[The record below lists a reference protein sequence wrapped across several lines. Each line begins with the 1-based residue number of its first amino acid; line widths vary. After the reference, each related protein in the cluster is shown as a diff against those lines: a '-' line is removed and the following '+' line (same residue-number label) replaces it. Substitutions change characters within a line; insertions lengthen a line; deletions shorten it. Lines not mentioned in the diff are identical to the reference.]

1 MFIETEQCRELW
13 QFLERNK
20 QSITVIVGPTAAG
33 KSVAARQYV
42 STRTNTSDT
51 IVYWEAIQA
60 DGHTEQSVYTSV
72 LKAVSGQQSDVLQPA
87 PGLAEVKRELLQ
99 RHVVQILVDEAHFL
113 TKRGLEAVR
122 LLHEETGVGFAL
134 ITLPEF
140 IQSPQRGIDML
151 QGASK
156 PHEFAP
162 LSTQQV
168 RVDVLP
174 QLARQ
179 CGYTFDADQS
189 DADDIIAELVQHIGD
204 PVSNTMN
211 FRELVR
217 LADHIREGVDGIRR
231 AVTPV
236 RL

>member
-1 MFIETEQCRELW
+1 
-13 QFLERNK
+13 
-20 QSITVIVGPTAAG
+20 
-33 KSVAARQYV
+33 
-42 STRTNTSDT
+42 
-51 IVYWEAIQA
+51 
-60 DGHTEQSVYTSV
+60 
-72 LKAVSGQQSDVLQPA
+72 
-87 PGLAEVKRELLQ
+87 VKRELLQ
-99 RHVVQILVDEAHFL
+99 RHVVQILVDEVHFL
-113 TKRGLEAVR
+113 TERGLEAVQM
-122 LLHEETGVGFAL
+122 LHEETGVGFAL

-156 PHEFAP
+156 SHEFAP

-217 LADHIREGVDGIRR
+217 LADHIRAGVDGIRR